1 MATLNSLYI
10 KKEVLQTLLD
20 TLNRKKGDESK
31 GIELT
36 INVDDKQNQ
45 YGQNVSGWVS
55 QTKEQREAKKQRFF
69 VGSGKTFWS
78 SIPTTVEQHEQKPQ
92 AQSSDF
98 VNDETGDSFPF

>member
-20 TLNRKKGDESK
+20 TLNKKKGDESK

-55 QTKEQREAKKQRFF
+55 QTKEQREAKKHRFF
-69 VGSGKTFWS
+69 VGNGKTFWS
-78 SIPTTVEQHEQKPQ
+78 SIPTTVEQHEQKPE

-98 VNDETGDSFPF
+98 VSGADDSEFPF